1 MIHIDGAAQSGLIQP
16 FISILIWWINNNLSL
31 TPDANFSSYQYYL
44 AKCSMWYHL
53 ELVIVSCTSPL
64 QRVVTLYQWSS
75 DQNIIALNMYPL
87 IATSDLLSRVKFP
100 PIKTSRIYRINT
112 NSRRCIS
119 DVFID
124 RGGFLTMVQRYLF
137 GYQRKWPTFIITA
150 LEGARRPLV
159 CPLFHRNVTNVFF
172 SL

>member
-1 MIHIDGAAQSGLIQP
+1 MRTFPHA
-16 FISILIWWINNNLSL
+16 
-31 TPDANFSSYQYYL
+31 YYPS
-44 AKCSMWYHL
+44 KCSMWYHL

-124 RGGFLTMVQRYLF
+124 RGGFLTMVQRFYLANKMKMANV
-137 GYQRKWPTFIITA
+137 QLMCLK
-150 LEGARRPLV
+150 GARRPLV
-159 CPLFHRNVTNVFF
+159 CPLSTHPRNVTNVFLLERPT
-172 SL
+172 SHDDANKAVAATNCVYN